1 MPIRSFTP
9 AEADGI
15 ALYVRIAE
23 SLRGRI
29 MQGEWDPG
37 EQLPTIA
44 ALSKAYGVARIT
56 VREAVRRLVS
66 EGMLT
71 TARGRGTHLAQRPEA
86 AQPNPGLRAAIND
99 PRVLAPDHAIHILS
113 RRITALPASLAAGYR
128 VAPRY
133 MHVHKL
139 HYWRDTPFAL
149 MDIYVERGIHRRFPP
164 GADRTQKLSLL
175 LRDHGD
181 VAIGASRQELTIAR
195 ADQRQAALLGCP
207 ITGALVRVRRWR
219 TDTTG
224 LLVYAC
230 TVLYRGDLFVWDVA
244 EAVPGADH
252 FGPHLIPAADPRAAS
267 PARPPPAKRSTRGP
281 DGR

>member
-1 MPIRSFTP
+1 MPIRSLAATGT
-9 AEADGI
+9 DGI
-15 ALYVRIAE
+15 ALYLRIAE

-29 MQGEWDPG
+29 MQGEWGPG

-44 ALSKAYGVARIT
+44 ALSEAYGVARIT
-56 VREAVRRLVS
+56 VREAVRRLAS
-66 EGMLT
+66 EGVLT

-99 PRVLAPDHAIHILS
+99 PRVLAPDHAIRILS
-113 RRITALPASLAAGYR
+113 RRVTALPASLAAGCK
-128 VAPRY
+128 VESRY

-149 MDIYVERGIHRRFPP
+149 MDIYVEREIHRRFPP
-164 GADRTQKLSLL
+164 GADKSQKLSLL

-181 VAIGASRQELTIAR
+181 VAIGASRQELTVAR

-207 ITGALVRVRRWR
+207 ITSPLVRVRRWR
-219 TDTTG
+219 TDTAG
-224 LLVYAC
+224 RVVYAC
-230 TVLYRGDLFVWDVA
+230 TVLYRGDLFVWDVV

-252 FGPHLIPAADPRAAS
+252 FGPHLIPAAQPREDRRA
-267 PARPPPAKRSTRGP
+267 PARDRKRR
-281 DGR
+281 